1 MTSLFQTIR
10 SAITGGGLEI
20 APYNVI
26 RSGEVGPYTA
36 LLNMLFMYH
45 LKKKL
50 SVKKCVFSKTFSS
63 ENGYALC

>member
-50 SVKKCVFSKTFSS
+50 SVKKCVF
-63 ENGYALC
+63 